1 MPHGTTDGQ
10 ADRVIFGHIDAAQ
23 QRVAADN
30 FAALAIQA
38 MRQAWPCSI
47 FSPANRGIST
57 PVLTLAKGGMNP
69 LPNNQSCWDSVP
81 EFAPG
86 GVEASII

>member
-10 ADRVIFGHIDAAQ
+10 AVRVIFGHIDAAQ

-47 FSPANRGIST
+47 FSPANRGIFT
-57 PVLTLAKGGMNP
+57 PALTLAKGGVNRP
-69 LPNNQSCWDSVP
+69 SKQSVLL
-81 EFAPG
+81 ELGPG
-86 GVEASII
+86 VCHRRR